1 MSVSSPPADFQV
13 HVKEQGLGNQQYSG
27 GGWCWGDRQ
36 GETGAKSKASI
47 NTRLKLDFYMKS
59 SILIALVSSLFKPD
73 VNVRF
78 L

>member
-1 MSVSSPPADFQV
+1 MSVSSQPADFEV
-13 HVKEQGLGNQQYSG
+13 HVKEQGLGNQQYSWG
-27 GGWCWGDRQ
+27 GGCWGDRQ

-47 NTRLKLDFYMKS
+47 NTRLKLEFYMKS